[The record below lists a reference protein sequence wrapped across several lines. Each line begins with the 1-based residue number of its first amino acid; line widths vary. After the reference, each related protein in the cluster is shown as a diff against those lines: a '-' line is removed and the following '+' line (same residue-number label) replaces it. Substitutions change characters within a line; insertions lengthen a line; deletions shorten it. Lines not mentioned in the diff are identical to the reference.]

1 MKRYISQYQTLY
13 QNNGYL
19 DIHEATT
26 RLEAIIA
33 EAKNFRST
41 SLKEFDST
49 SKGWYLSQ
57 DAIAYNLYVD
67 LFHDNLKGLIK
78 KIPYLKELGVTVL
91 HLMPI
96 LQSRPGENDGGY
108 AVMDYRSIDSSLGT
122 MDDFQALVRALRNA
136 GMHVVIDFVINHTAK
151 EHEWAQKA
159 LLGDPTHQALYL
171 MFDDEMI
178 PNEFNKTVPEVFPGV
193 APGNF
198 TYYPQIKKHVWTSFY
213 EFQWD
218 LNFHNPDVFNRIVDI
233 LLFMANLGVDMIRLD
248 AIPFMWKELGH
259 TCRNHPTIHILMDM
273 LHQIVEEVAPAVV
286 LLGEAIVEPEEIVKY
301 FGVHHQECDVMY
313 NATFM
318 VNIWNAIATKDAQL
332 LRIDQSRLQPHGQGT
347 WISYARCHDDIGWGF
362 NETAIER
369 MGLDPKA
376 HKQFLISFYEGTHP
390 YSFSRGELYE
400 FNPVTLDA
408 RNSGRLASLVGL
420 EQALEQNDAYQKELA
435 IKRIHLIHA
444 ILFSSRGIPFIYS
457 GDEIATLNDPSYK
470 QDKKKQHDSRWIHRS
485 RFDWASARKRN
496 DANSIVGQVFQT
508 LQLMIKA
515 RSSLALLNSQ
525 VKEEYPNAFN
535 PHVFITKR
543 QQGSKIFIGLFNLS
557 DSPQYIEPRHVFAS
571 LPKRLFQDVFQG
583 CNKEMDAASM
593 VLGPYEY
600 YWLVSRK

>member
-1 MKRYISQYQTLY
+1 
-13 QNNGYL
+13 
-19 DIHEATT
+19 
-26 RLEAIIA
+26 
-33 EAKNFRST
+33 
-41 SLKEFDST
+41 
-49 SKGWYLSQ
+49 
-57 DAIAYNLYVD
+57 
-67 LFHDNLKGLIK
+67 
-78 KIPYLKELGVTVL
+78 
-91 HLMPI
+91 
-96 LQSRPGENDGGY
+96 
-108 AVMDYRSIDSSLGT
+108 

-171 MFDDEMI
+171 MFDDETI

-457 GDEIATLNDPSYK
+457 GDEIATMNDLSYK
-470 QDKKKQHDSRWIHRS
+470 QDKTKQHDSRWIHRS

-535 PHVFITKR
+535 PHIFITKR
-543 QQGSKIFIGLFNLS
+543 QQGSKIFIGLFNVS
-557 DSPQYIEPRHVFAS
+557 DTPQYIEPRHVFTS
-571 LPKRLFQDVFQG
+571 LPKRLFQDVFQE

>member
-218 LNFHNPDVFNRIVDI
+218 LNFHNPDVYNRIVEI

-457 GDEIATLNDPSYK
+457 GDEIATLNDLSYK

-535 PHVFITKR
+535 PHVFITIR
-543 QQGSKIFIGLFNLS
+543 QQGSKIFIGLFNVS
-557 DSPQYIEPRHVFAS
+557 DTPQYIEPRHIFAS